1 LRLGPARRRPSLL
14 ALDRID
20 PGPLVSI
27 QIFVFITPTTHN
39 ICLYY

>member
-1 LRLGPARRRPSLL
+1 MCEMYTILAEAVVDDRDQHPAKP
-14 ALDRID
+14 
-20 PGPLVSI
+20 SI